1 MSFYN
6 YKHGTQLGSLTNC
19 SISLVLLVPGF
30 TARWQEAF
38 AQQLTIL
45 AAWLHKR
52 RQLTLKIFVHQPVPG
67 TWVPLPYTLQLIQD
81 HLHQFDLYSVLPQH
95 PAVSEASSV
104 TTTPFAAP
112 EHFEAVA
119 YSQTSVCTCFLP
131 VYASPMHAVARILT
145 AMGSM
150 QCLSKLHIT
159 LSPDYGVEEVDFQM
173 LAQLSCLE
181 DLALQCSAA
190 GGSCQGVLQSNR
202 QTLHSVTLSATSW
215 SVATYN
221 SLQDVPRLDNLTI
234 SIVNITHGQAQALG
248 GITASAFDLK
258 LLKSPEG
265 WALETLNA
273 CQPRIHA
280 LTVWPAPYS
289 LLCLP
294 ELPSLQHLNLADSG
308 FGYFTGTSLHSYP
321 HVTQLTF
328 INCPCITGDGLQH
341 IIRQALPGL
350 KSVSFHATTSGHQK
364 FELSLRALD
373 AFQFGR
379 NLQYIDLRG
388 ISGLTKERVA
398 KLEKALHRKQR
409 KNAVQPMITIL
420 LPSPCLGT
428 AEPLLKVKHVPQLPN
443 IQMIETRLGVH
454 KLVVKSQ
461 RGM

>member
-1 MSFYN
+1 M
-6 YKHGTQLGSLTNC
+6 TNC
-19 SISLVLLVPGF
+19 SISLVLLVPKF
-30 TARWQEAF
+30 TARRQEAF

-52 RQLTLKIFVHQPVPG
+52 RQLTLKISVHQPIPG
-67 TWVPLPYTLQLIQD
+67 TWIPPQYTLQLIQD
-81 HLHQFDLYSVLPQH
+81 HLHQFDLYGVPPQH

-104 TTTPFAAP
+104 TTIPFAAP

-131 VYASPMHAVARILT
+131 VYDSPVHVVARILT

-159 LSPDYGVEEVDFQM
+159 LSPDYRVEEVDFQM

-190 GGSCQGVLQSNR
+190 EGSCQGVLQSNK
-202 QTLHSVTLSATSW
+202 QTLHSVTLSAKSW

-221 SLQDVPRLDNLTI
+221 SLQDVSRLDNLTI
-234 SIVNITHGQAQALG
+234 SILNITLGQAQAMG
-248 GITASAFDLK
+248 GITASMFDLK
-258 LLKSPEG
+258 LLEPLESC
-265 WALETLNA
+265 ALEAFNA
-273 CQPRIHA
+273 YQPRVHA

-294 ELPSLQHLNLADSG
+294 ELPSLQHLTLVGCGLGD
-308 FGYFTGTSLHSYP
+308 FTGMSLQSYL

-328 INCPCITGDGLQH
+328 INYPCITGDGLQH

-350 KSVSFHATTSGHQK
+350 KSVSFHATTSGHRK
-364 FELSLRALD
+364 LNMSLRALN
-373 AFQFGR
+373 AFHFGR
-379 NLQYIDLRG
+379 NLMFIDLRG
-388 ISGLTKERVA
+388 VYGLTKERVA
-398 KLEKALHRKQR
+398 HLENALHRKQR
-409 KNAVQPMITIL
+409 KNAVQPMVTIL

-428 AEPLLKVKHVPQLPN
+428 AEAVLYIKHFPQLPN
-443 IQMIETRLGVH
+443 IQMIETSSGVN
-454 KLVVKSQ
+454 KLVVK
-461 RGM
+461 RHKGV